1 MTTSAL
7 TTTTGSV
14 KSESGGKRRRLE
26 PDARRRE
33 ILTHAHRLFAERPY
47 AEVSTTEIAEASGAA
62 RGLINHYFGT
72 KRDLYLEVVREVLT
86 VPETALRHVPDGPLE
101 ARVDAAVNWFL
112 DTLSRY
118 GSTWLVAT
126 GIEGMARD
134 PEMARIIRQADDES
148 ADRVLEMVG
157 LQVPDVDREEFRAL
171 TRAYA
176 GMVRTGGREWL
187 ENRSLRRD
195 QLHILLSETLL
206 TLIVKVFPAA
216 RG

>member
-1 MTTSAL
+1 MTAAS
-7 TTTTGSV
+7 
-14 KSESGGKRRRLE
+14 KRRRLE

-33 ILTHAHRLFAERPY
+33 ILHHAHRLFGERPY
-47 AEVSTTEIAEASGAA
+47 AEVSTTEIALASGAA

-86 VPETALRHVPDGPLE
+86 VPENALRDLDGYTLE
-101 ARVDAAVNWFL
+101 ERVDASVNWFL
-112 DTLSRY
+112 DMLSRH

-126 GIEGMARD
+126 GVEGMARD
-134 PEMARIIRQADDES
+134 PEMARIVRQADDDS

-157 LQVPDVDREEFRAL
+157 LEVPPDRREELRAM

-187 ENRSLRRD
+187 ENKSLRRD
-195 QLHILLSETLL
+195 QVHTLLAETLL
-206 TLIVKVFPAA
+206 TLIRRVFPTAVEPRTSA
-216 RG
+216 HFEP

>member
-1 MTTSAL
+1 M
-7 TTTTGSV
+7 
-14 KSESGGKRRRLE
+14 
-26 PDARRRE
+26 
-33 ILTHAHRLFAERPY
+33 
-47 AEVSTTEIAEASGAA
+47 
-62 RGLINHYFGT
+62 INHYFGT

-157 LQVPDVDREEFRAL
+157 L
-171 TRAYA
+171 A
-176 GMVRTGGREWL
+176 GP
-187 ENRSLRRD
+187 RR
-195 QLHILLSETLL
+195 
-206 TLIVKVFPAA
+206 
-216 RG
+216 